1 VGQVVD
7 RDWMPIPQKVQ
18 TVLENN
24 GAEINAITFKDLICF
39 ILHYITAK
47 SLARNNNCKNLK

>member
-18 TVLENN
+18 TVLENT
-24 GAEINAITFKDLICF
+24 GAEINAITFKDFICF
-39 ILHYITAK
+39 IFHYVTAK
-47 SLARNNNCKNLK
+47 MFGKEQQL